1 MLKVICAWRSGF
13 DTRQLTTTWASSRAG
28 IPLAAAHEP
37 ATSRL
42 PQGYRA
48 TTMRCVRAVRAG
60 EPLLAPAETYGHE
73 QRDAAGPGVL
83 DARGLHRA
91 TRLGR
96 WCWCRRGRLEHSR
109 SRVRA
114 KRATPDRDSAPFWEL
129 CGLCRDGGGR
139 SGRCAASDLASNL
152 ALSWPSLDSPDWG
165 DSWDASDADWPRAT
179 SARAEEPLASVAR
192 ACSGSCSIARSSS
205 FEAPPAK
212 NCSDARDSAA
222 LPASPPRCLV
232 SIPCVPSSFSSPCWS
247 SLCPSG
253 RP

>member
-114 KRATPDRDSAPFWEL
+114 KRATPDRDSAQVQPQ
-129 CGLCRDGGGR
+129 GGGR
-139 SGRCAASDLASNL
+139 SGRRYVVRLCIRCAFL
-152 ALSWPSLDSPDWG
+152 ALAGFARLGRLLRRLRCSLAPWR
-165 DSWDASDADWPRAT
+165 WAST
-179 SARAEEPLASVAR
+179 VF
-192 ACSGSCSIARSSS
+192 G
-205 FEAPPAK
+205 
-212 NCSDARDSAA
+212 
-222 LPASPPRCLV
+222 
-232 SIPCVPSSFSSPCWS
+232 
-247 SLCPSG
+247 
-253 RP
+253 